1 MEAGTLIKLTLT
13 DAPDSASTV
22 SGNTD
27 TTAGAGG
34 ASTTTEWFAARDCE
48 FKEFQKEIC
57 TKGTEN
63 AGNAILTSVEER
75 DVNRTAQSVEGDDP
89 LMENSMTA
97 LPEMGTKFPKLTNNV
112 EEVL

>member
-1 MEAGTLIKLTLT
+1 MEAGILIKLTLT

-34 ASTTTEWFAARDCE
+34 ASTTTEWLAARDCE

-75 DVNRTAQSVEGDDP
+75 DVNSTAQSVEGDDP